1 MVIGCIYTFIFKNS
15 ICNDKKTKYKVVE
28 KKQGAERR
36 TEKAA
41 SGEFQQKII
50 GLKPFFWP
58 AAL

>member
-1 MVIGCIYTFIFKNS
+1 MI
-15 ICNDKKTKYKVVE
+15 KKTKYKVVE